1 MMHGAPDL
9 QIRQF
14 ATILLKRN
22 ILQLYPELDEN
33 LKAVLKATLVERFF
47 AETVKVVRNV
57 IGTLIG
63 LIVQVTVPL
72 GQWNDLLQI
81 ISMKTAISQPTEVRE
96 AGTMLLGFL
105 LDNSGDHLQQF
116 YGDFHSF
123 FKTNIQDQSSKAVL
137 VINDY

>member
-1 MMHGAPDL
+1 MIHGAPEV
-9 QIRQF
+9 QIRQY

-33 LKAVLKATLVERFF
+33 LKGALKVTLVERFF
-47 AETVKVVRNV
+47 AENVKVVRNV

-72 GQWNDLLQI
+72 GQWNELLQI
-81 ISMKTAISQPTEVRE
+81 ISIKTAPSNPTDVRE

-116 YGDFHSF
+116 YADFHSF
-123 FKTNIQDQSSKAVL
+123 FKINIQDQTSKTVK
-137 VINDY
+137 NNF